1 MELKLVSAKEVKVI
15 KPGEKAKDI
24 VKEKTKPS
32 PPLMSSKP
40 IPLIEPEDVIPAKLT
55 REPHGAKPIIPIGD
69 TCCVGVCS
77 HLNTEIDGLGQA
89 IKIRQEELKFMTMSS
104 ARLKTKRQ
112 IMALTNEISSL
123 KDLRFTL
130 ADKNVCKCI
139 ELPKG
144 RS

>member
-1 MELKLVSAKEVKVI
+1 MPLELVSAKEIAKKAPGKKDVPI
-15 KPGEKAKDI
+15 K
-24 VKEKTKPS
+24 KEPTPIRRAGG
-32 PPLMSSKP
+32 
-40 IPLIEPEDVIPAKLT
+40 IPLIEAEEVIPAKLT
-55 REPHGAKPIIPIGD
+55 REPTGARPVIPAGD
-69 TCCVGVCS
+69 TCCVGVCT

-130 ADKNVCKCI
+130 ANKNVCKCI
-139 ELPKG
+139 EIPKG
-144 RS
+144 K